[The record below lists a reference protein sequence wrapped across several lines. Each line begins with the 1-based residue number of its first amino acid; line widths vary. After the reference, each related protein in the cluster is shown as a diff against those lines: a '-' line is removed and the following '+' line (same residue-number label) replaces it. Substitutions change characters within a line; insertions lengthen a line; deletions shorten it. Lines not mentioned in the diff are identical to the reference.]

1 MTLFLNNYL
10 KMLNDTGVNNNDN
23 MIVNI
28 GLLLEKNI
36 SKDNLTDYS
45 FLLSPE
51 LVDLSIIT
59 GNSILQFCIVVL

>member
-1 MTLFLNNYL
+1 MTLFLKNYL

>member
-1 MTLFLNNYL
+1 MTLFLKNYL

-23 MIVNI
+23 MIVII